1 MTSEKKIAEVT
12 SPITMN
18 RALEMYGV
26 SSEKELREFKNK
38 ASSNVALKSAATF
51 YESKWGKKNILCF
64 KNEFE
69 KKQ

>member
-1 MTSEKKIAEVT
+1 MIDSFNDDKGYL
-12 SPITMN
+12 
-18 RALEMYGV
+18 RV
-26 SSEKELREFKNK
+26 SSYMYFLLREFKNK